1 MTGVSVAA
9 ADEFDDEFDDV
20 LTAAQVRMQ
29 QRFGRWLRPGWCA
42 DVLTCVLLLRAS
54 RMNGR
59 LRGRALAAR
68 R

>member
-20 LTAAQVRMQ
+20 LTAAQVRRH
-29 QRFGRWLRPGWCA
+29 QRFGRWMWPGWCA
-42 DVLTCVLLLRAS
+42 DVLTCVFVLHVCRI
-54 RMNGR
+54 NGR
-59 LRGRALAAR
+59 LRTRALGAR